1 MQFQNYPDSCAR
13 GLNEQSQNMCM
24 HYNFIMQSRNLV
36 PLWGITVMKLKQQSD
51 PLTDQMISNMTLQN
65 NDFKACGS
73 PTFQI

>member
-1 MQFQNYPDSCAR
+1 
-13 GLNEQSQNMCM
+13 M
-24 HYNFIMQSRNLV
+24 HYNFIMQSRNLI
-36 PLWGITVMKLKQQSD
+36 PLRGITMMKLKQQSD

>member
-1 MQFQNYPDSCAR
+1 
-13 GLNEQSQNMCM
+13 
-24 HYNFIMQSRNLV
+24 MQSRNLI
-36 PLWGITVMKLKQQSD
+36 PLWEITVMKLKQQSD